1 MEILWIIYIFD
12 KVKVEQ
18 FYLIKKLAKVNI
30 WSTTKHITVL
40 QSTINL
46 SSDREQEGNANFG
59 WGCVGGSSRYPPLTL
74 TVACCMDNGIAN
86 DC

>member
-1 MEILWIIYIFD
+1 MEILQIIYIFD

-40 QSTINL
+40 QSTYI
-46 SSDREQEGNANFG
+46 SSIIRT
-59 WGCVGGSSRYPPLTL
+59 VG
-74 TVACCMDNGIAN
+74 
-86 DC
+86 